1 MSKEAEVKAE
11 AKTEAEAEAKAEI
24 KAEEAGNKPD
34 WRYDLLEE
42 QGRKHVLKVAA
53 TGLCLCGTCCWRYG
67 CYMCDEEKALRYY
80 LSKQGYLGP
89 AVWNCLAITL
99 SPQ

>member
-24 KAEEAGNKPD
+24 KAEESGNKPD

-42 QGRKHVLKVAA
+42 QGRKHILKVVQS
-53 TGLCLCGTCCWRYG
+53 GLGICGKCRWRHG

-80 LSKQGYLGP
+80 LGKQGYLGP
-89 AVWNCLAITL
+89 AVWNC
-99 SPQ
+99 